1 MLSKEVWEQVCFPQK
16 ECQRKTLPIRLEEQ
30 SRIVLYGAGYGG
42 MMFLELLRRRGLE
55 PECFL
60 DLSPKKQGRRIM
72 GVPVYAP
79 DQTVA
84 ENTTVIVCLLE
95 MGETFR
101 SVKMCMMELGCRAV
115 YHLYE
120 LRDDHAL
127 FESQPLVIS
136 PDRNLIWENRRLLYQ
151 AYQMLED
158 ELSKQTLASILRFL
172 WGDLD
177 ERIPVF
183 PMEDQYFA
191 GDIYSLCNHEVFVD
205 CGAHVGEILH
215 QFLRRCQ
222 GRFERYW
229 AFEPGGQN
237 IRELEKNCPPEYRPE
252 LMIRHTAL
260 GDRPGTV
267 HIRDYDGNNSVIR
280 ENGEERASCATLDS
294 FAEELHPTIL
304 KIDVE
309 GWESRLL
316 DGAETIIRRDK
327 PVIAIAVYHREQ
339 DFWEIPLRLK
349 HLVPEYRFY
358 LRSYLNVA
366 ETVLYAV
373 PPVRLS
379 GRSMRHEI
387 YYPAQRKKAV
397 QNWVG
402 GEPVWYSYA

>member
-1 MLSKEVWEQVCFPQK
+1 MLSKEMWEQVCFPQK
-16 ECQRKTLPIRLEEQ
+16 ECQRKTLPIRLEGQ

-42 MMFLELLRRRGLE
+42 LMFLELIRRRGLE

-60 DLSPKKQGRRIM
+60 DLSPKKQGRRSM

-79 DQTVA
+79 DRSVA
-84 ENTTVIVCLLE
+84 ENATVIVCLLE

-101 SVKMCMMELGCRAV
+101 IVKARMMELGCRAV

-120 LRDDHAL
+120 LREDHAL

-136 PDRNLIWENRRLLYQ
+136 PDRNLIWENRGLLYQ
-151 AYQMLED
+151 VYHMLED
-158 ELSKQTLASILRFL
+158 ELSKQTLVSILRFL
-172 WGDLD
+172 WSDLS
-177 ERIPVF
+177 EQIPVF

-191 GDIYSLCNHEVFVD
+191 GDIYSLCNHEVFAD

-222 GRFERYW
+222 GQFERCW
-229 AFEPGGQN
+229 MFEPGGQN
-237 IRELEKNCPPEYRPE
+237 IRELEKNCPPEYRQE

-260 GDRPGTV
+260 GDRTGAV
-267 HIRDYDGNNSVIR
+267 RVRDYDGSNSVIR
-280 ENGEERASCATLDS
+280 EDGEEWAPCATLDS
-294 FAEELHPTIL
+294 FAEQLHPTIL

-316 DGAETIIRRDK
+316 DGAETIICRDK

-373 PPVRLS
+373 PPARLK
-379 GRSMRHEI
+379 RKEHE
-387 YYPAQRKKAV
+387 A
-397 QNWVG
+397 
-402 GEPVWYSYA
+402 